1 MFDRELFPYVLKIL
15 QVLRILTR
23 EVQIQETVLQ
33 CDGAKRLGEL
43 LHYFSQLHFRDFA
56 TSHVSEMIVEIAS
69 ILRRLALNEPLREEL
84 AHYEIPEMLSL
95 VLGSSHPIVSRSVLE
110 TLHAL
115 VRSQDILV
123 ILARTNAV
131 ELLLR
136 IISEYSSEYTLL
148 AVGLLNSLCA
158 SEEVS
163 RRLRLQR
170 GTLVILNQFNTTK
183 DTRIRLALLS
193 IVQTL
198 SLDMVNVGEFRMQG
212 MVPALLPLLTPGH
225 DALLAIAALETLT
238 AFALE
243 DESSILIRTTGAHVV
258 GRCVGKHHPSRLQKD
273 LSQTQIEA
281 ALELQLYALRLIR
294 FLYSLE
300 RNRKTFRKLFP
311 HTIFASFI
319 DIGNYKKELSLYTAT
334 LSLINSLSGL
344 ELEQFEREIEE
355 LAESTHGNNRVI
367 GGYTVMEMIGKGGF
381 GCVFEV
387 MKGESRYALKEIPLE
402 EPATERSERVV
413 ELSKE
418 VAIYKDLNHPNIIKY
433 YSSFVENGNLYI
445 VMELADG
452 QTLSDYIT
460 SLREKGQ
467 RISEGQL
474 WRIFI
479 EMCAALRYLHVDKH
493 VVHRDF
499 TPANILITRELHVKI
514 ADFGLAK
521 QWGTQ
526 SSGYMKS
533 FVGTIVYTCPEIVQ
547 SKPYNEKADIWALGC
562 VLYELATL
570 QQPFSGE
577 NPLAIARKIVEEDYV
592 RLSPKLYSLALV
604 NVVKSCMTVD
614 PEQRPSILEVCQ
626 LIAPLLMM
634 QIDELKEKEVRMA
647 GQLRQANEKM
657 LLAREPP
664 LVAVNPVLLKKM
676 KDPLSPL
683 LETLYK
689 LVYISQLPPGPA
701 DPRRSRLET
710 FKHWLFAGPQV
721 ALKQELAKLQNCL
734 REEPPIQSQQGV
746 TYEVLNFTLE
756 ELLIEAGYY
765 SALSPVT
772 EERIATS
779 MAGTPRGN

>member
-1 MFDRELFPYVLKIL
+1 MLKIL

-23 EVQIQETVLQ
+23 ETQVQETVLQ
-33 CDGAKRLGEL
+33 CDGVKRLSEL
-43 LHYFSQLHFRDFA
+43 LSHFSKLHFRDFA
-56 TSHVSEMIVEIAS
+56 TPHVSEMIVEVAS
-69 ILRRLALNEPLREEL
+69 VLRRLALNEALRGEL
-84 AHYEIPEMLSL
+84 GHYDIPELLSQM
-95 VLGSSHPIVSRSVLE
+95 LGSSHPIVSRSVLE

-115 VRSQDILV
+115 VRSPEILPA
-123 ILARTNAV
+123 LARTNAV

-148 AVGLLNSLCA
+148 AAGLLNSLCGT
-158 SEEVS
+158 EEVS

-170 GTLVILNQFNTTK
+170 GTLILLQQFQTTK
-183 DTRIRLALLS
+183 DAPNRLALLS

-198 SLDMVNVGEFRMQG
+198 SLDLVNVSEFRQQG
-212 MVPALLPLLTPGH
+212 MIPALLPLLKPGE
-225 DALLAIAALETLT
+225 DPLLTIAALQTLT
-238 AFALE
+238 AFAQE
-243 DESSILIRTTGAHVV
+243 DESCIAIRTTGAHII
-258 GRCVGKHHPSRLQKD
+258 GRCIARHHPVRLERELSHRQK
-273 LSQTQIEA
+273 EA
-281 ALELQLYALRLIR
+281 ALELQLYALRLVR
-294 FLYSLE
+294 YMYSLE
-300 RNRKTFRKLFP
+300 RNRKTFRKLLP

-319 DIGNYKKELSLYTAT
+319 DIGNYKKELGLYSET
-334 LSLINSLSGL
+334 LALVNGLSET
-344 ELEQFEREIEE
+344 ELEQFEKEVEE
-355 LAESTHGNNRVI
+355 LRDGTHGGTRGI
-367 GGYTVMEMIGKGGF
+367 GGYTVVEMIGKGGF
-381 GCVFEV
+381 GCVYEV

-402 EPATERSERVV
+402 EPATERSQQAERVA

-433 YSSFVENGNLYI
+433 YSSFVENGHLYI

-479 EMCAALRYLHVDKH
+479 EMCAALRYLHIDKH

-499 TPANILITRELHVKI
+499 TPANILITRDLHVKI

-521 QWGTQ
+521 QWGSQ

-570 QQPFSGE
+570 QQPFTGE

-592 RLSPKLYSLALV
+592 RLSPKLYSLPLV
-604 NVVKSCMTVD
+604 HVVKSCMTVD
-614 PEQRPSILEVCQ
+614 PEQRPGILEVCQ
-626 LIAPLLMM
+626 QIAPLLVM
-634 QIDELKEKEVRMA
+634 QIDELKEREGRMA
-647 GQLRQANEKM
+647 AQLRQANERVF
-657 LLAREPP
+657 LAREQPV
-664 LVAVNPVLLKKM
+664 VAVSPVLLKKM

-683 LETLYK
+683 LDTLYK
-689 LVYISQLPPGPA
+689 LVYLTQLPPGPP

-710 FKHWLFAGPQV
+710 FKHWLFAAQQV

-746 TYEVLNFTLE
+746 TYKALNFSLE
-756 ELLIEAGYY
+756 ELLIE
-765 SALSPVT
+765 
-772 EERIATS
+772 EATTKRS
-779 MAGTPRGN
+779 VLRLRKE